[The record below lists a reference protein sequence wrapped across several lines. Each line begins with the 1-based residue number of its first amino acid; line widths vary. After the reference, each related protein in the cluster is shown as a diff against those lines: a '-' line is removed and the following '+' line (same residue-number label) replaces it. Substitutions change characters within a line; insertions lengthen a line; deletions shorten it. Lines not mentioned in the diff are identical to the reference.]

1 MKLSLATRN
10 FLGYAVVLV
19 TFGAVSVFSV
29 AEMHRNQQEVRLVSQ
44 GYLHLSQDAAAIET
58 LQKNRVRDTARLL
71 EEQNTDARRALV
83 RLSRLYFPPLM
94 AQRLT
99 QGLQRA
105 RELQPL
111 APGSEEGHI
120 KELVAKVE
128 QLEARYREYEAALE
142 AVFAVVEREAP
153 DPSALQERTQKLTQ
167 LEAAVDRDV
176 RLLEAAVE
184 SRIRAQVDVAEQRE
198 RRSGLLIIVLSV
210 LAIAVGLL
218 ATALSARTLRPV
230 RRLTEGVMRVSRG
243 DYPAQLGLKGD
254 DEISVLSRE
263 FDAMARSLREREA
276 QLREKQEALLRAEQ
290 LAAVGRISAQVAHEV
305 RNPLSSIG
313 LNAELLEEAITSARF
328 DTPGQA
334 REARDV
340 LQAMSREI
348 DRLTEITEQY
358 LRMARL
364 PSPQLQPEDVNEL
377 LDNVLDFSRE
387 EMERS
392 GVTLER
398 ALDAS
403 APRAL
408 LDEGQLRQVF
418 LNLLRNS
425 REAMPEGGQLRVR
438 SRVENGAVEVVF
450 QDTGRGMT
458 PDVQERI
465 FEPFFST
472 KEGGTGLG
480 LAVSQQIVQAH
491 GGSIRCES
499 APGQG
504 TTFVVRLP
512 RA

>member
-44 GYLHLSQDAAAIET
+44 GYLHLSQDAAALET

-71 EEQNTDARRALV
+71 EERNADARRALV

-105 RELQPL
+105 RELLPL
-111 APGSEEGHI
+111 APGSEEGHLR
-120 KELVAKVE
+120 ELVAKVE
-128 QLEARYREYEAALE
+128 QLEAHYREYEVALE
-142 AVFAVVEREAP
+142 AVLAEVERDAP
-153 DPSALQERTQKLTQ
+153 DPSVLQSRTQKLAQ
-167 LEAAVDRDV
+167 MEASVDRDV
-176 RLLEAAVE
+176 RLLEAEVE
-184 SRIRAQVDVAEQRE
+184 KRIRDQVDVAEARE
-198 RRSGLLIIVLSV
+198 RQSGLLIIALSV

-313 LNAELLEEAITSARF
+313 LNAELLEESISSARF
-328 DTPGQA
+328 DTPDQA

-377 LDNVLDFSRE
+377 LGNVLDFSRE

-398 ALDAS
+398 TLDAS

-458 PDVQERI
+458 PDVKERI

>member
-29 AEMHRNQQEVRLVSQ
+29 TEMHRNQQEVRLVSQ
-44 GYLHLSQDAAAIET
+44 GYLRLSQDAAAIET
-58 LQKNRVRDTARLL
+58 LQKNRVQDTARILK
-71 EEQNTDARRALV
+71 EQNADARRALV
-83 RLSRLYFPPLM
+83 RLSRLVFPPPM
-94 AQRLT
+94 AQRLA
-99 QGLQRA
+99 QGVQRA
-105 RELQPL
+105 RDLLPL
-111 APGSEEGHI
+111 APGSEAGHVRD
-120 KELVAKVE
+120 LVAKVE
-128 QLEARYREYEAALE
+128 QLQSRYREYEKALE
-142 AVFAVVEREAP
+142 AVFAEVEQSAP
-153 DPSALQERTQKLTQ
+153 DPDTLKERTQSLTH
-167 LEAAVDRDV
+167 LEAGVDRDV

-184 SRIRAQVDVAEQRE
+184 SRIREQVRVAEQRE
-198 RRSGLLIIVLSV
+198 RSSGLLIIGLSV

-218 ATALSARTLRPV
+218 ATAISARTLRPI

-290 LAAVGRISAQVAHEV
+290 LAAVGRISAQIAHEV

-313 LNAELLEEAITSARF
+313 LNAELLEETISSARF
-328 DTPGQA
+328 DTQEQA
-334 REARDV
+334 KEARDV
-340 LQAMSREI
+340 LLAMSREI

-392 GVTLER
+392 GVKLER
-398 ALDAS
+398 SLDDS

-458 PDVQERI
+458 PDVKERI

-472 KEGGTGLG
+472 KDGGTGLG

-499 APGQG
+499 SPGQG

>member
-44 GYLHLSQDAAAIET
+44 GYLHLSQDAAALET
-58 LQKNRVRDTARLL
+58 LQKNRVRDTARLI
-71 EEQNTDARRALV
+71 EERNADARRALV

-105 RELQPL
+105 RELLPL
-111 APGSEEGHI
+111 APASEEGHVRD
-120 KELVAKVE
+120 LVAKME
-128 QLEARYREYEAALE
+128 QLEARYREYESALE
-142 AVFAVVEREAP
+142 AVFAQVERDAP
-153 DPSALQERTQKLTQ
+153 DPSVLQARTQKLTQ
-167 LEAAVDRDV
+167 LEASVDREV

-184 SRIRAQVDVAEQRE
+184 SRIRDQVDVAEERE
-198 RRSGLLIIVLSV
+198 RKSGLLIIALSV

-218 ATALSARTLRPV
+218 ATAISARTLRPV

-313 LNAELLEEAITSARF
+313 LNAELLEESIASARF
-328 DTPGQA
+328 DTPDQA

-458 PDVQERI
+458 PDVKERI

-504 TTFVVRLP
+504 TTFVVTLP

>member
-29 AEMHRNQQEVRLVSQ
+29 AEMHRNQQEIRLVSQ

-58 LQKNRVRDTARLL
+58 LQKNRVQDTARLL
-71 EEQNTDARRALV
+71 KEQGADARRSLV

-94 AQRLT
+94 AQRLS
-99 QGLQRA
+99 QERRRAEELLQ
-105 RELQPL
+105 L
-111 APGSEEGHI
+111 APGSDAASV
-120 KELVAKVE
+120 KDLVGKAE
-128 QLEARYREYEAALE
+128 TLEARYREYEAALE
-142 AVFAVVEREAP
+142 QVFAEAERDAP
-153 DPSALQERTQKLTQ
+153 QRAALDERVQKLSQ

-184 SRIRAQVDVAEQRE
+184 TRIRQQVDVAEQRE
-198 RRSGLLIIVLSV
+198 RQSGLLIIALSV
-210 LAIAVGLL
+210 LAISVGLL

-230 RRLTEGVMRVSRG
+230 RTLTEGVMRVSRG

-290 LAAVGRISAQVAHEV
+290 LAAVGRISAQIAHEV

-313 LNAELLEEAITSARF
+313 LNAELLEESLGSARF
-328 DTPGQA
+328 SSPEHA

-348 DRLTEITEQY
+348 DRLTEVTEQY

-364 PSPQLQPEDVNEL
+364 PTPQLQPEDVNEL
-377 LDNVLDFSRE
+377 LDSVLDFSRE

-392 GVTLER
+392 GVKLER

-425 REAMPEGGQLRVR
+425 REAMPGGGQLHVR
-438 SRVENGAVEVVF
+438 SRAENGAVEVTF
-450 QDTGRGMT
+450 PDTGRGMT
-458 PDVQERI
+458 PDVKERI

-491 GGSIRCES
+491 GGSIRCDS
-499 APGQG
+499 APGRG